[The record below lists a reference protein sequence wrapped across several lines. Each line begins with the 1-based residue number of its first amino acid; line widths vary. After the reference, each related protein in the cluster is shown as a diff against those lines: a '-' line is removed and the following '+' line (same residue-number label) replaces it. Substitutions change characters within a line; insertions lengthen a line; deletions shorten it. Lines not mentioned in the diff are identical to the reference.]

1 MGKVLIAPV
10 IIYYHL
16 MMTLGCKEF
25 VYFYIRHFNDKVIYT
40 GRTLKHTH
48 THVHVYIHVRDQN

>member
-25 VYFYIRHFNDKVIYT
+25 VYFYIRHFNDKVMYT
-40 GRTLKHTH
+40 DVDANTHTH
-48 THVHVYIHVRDQN
+48 TYMYIYM

>member
-25 VYFYIRHFNDKVIYT
+25 VYFYIRHFNDKVMYT
-40 GRTLKHTH
+40 DVDANTH